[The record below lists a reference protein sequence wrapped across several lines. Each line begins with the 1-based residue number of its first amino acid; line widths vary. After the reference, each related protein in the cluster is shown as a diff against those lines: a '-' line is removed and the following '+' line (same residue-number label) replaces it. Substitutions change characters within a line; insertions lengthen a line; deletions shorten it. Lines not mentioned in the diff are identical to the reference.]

1 MRFAL
6 PPEVFADDAA
16 GLDALDR
23 LLDRVSDE
31 VHHLIVL
38 DPDHLEQTAW
48 FHGLR
53 PHRKELVRS
62 VVRAVAFMT
71 PGRRLVVGQNLP
83 LPAAARLAYKALLVL
98 VEGEESDGLL
108 VEVAIDTYGHAQT
121 KRLWKHRPATGAAVT
136 VLHGGGTG
144 SLQTKLERI
153 VREAEAE
160 ALPARLIVMT
170 DSDARWPGE
179 ISTKASSIEQLCTS
193 HAVPFVV
200 LSCRNA
206 ESYIP
211 DAVLLRWSKDPG
223 RVAAQNHVDALTKL
237 TVEQRDHYRM
247 KGGSTKPGQERHG
260 LREVDR
266 PDAPEEQRA
275 LYASL
280 SAADRAVLTGFH
292 DKIISVLKDPQ
303 LTASELD
310 ARDSR
315 GDLRTLVSII
325 EEAL

>member
-23 LLDRVSDE
+23 LLHRVIDE

-38 DPDHLEQTAW
+38 DAEHLEQTAW
-48 FHGLR
+48 FQGLR

-62 VVRAVAFMT
+62 VVYAVAFMT
-71 PGRRLVVGQNLP
+71 PGRRLVVGNDLS
-83 LPAAARLAYKALLVL
+83 LPAAAKLAYKALQVL
-98 VEGEESDGLL
+98 VEDKQSDGRL
-108 VEVAIDTYGHAQT
+108 VKVAVNTYGHAET
-121 KRLWKHRPATGAAVT
+121 KRLWEHKPTTGVAVDI
-136 VLHGGGTG
+136 LHGGGNG
-144 SLQTKLERI
+144 GLQKELERI
-153 VREAEAE
+153 VREAHEE
-160 ALPARLIVMT
+160 TLPARLVVMT
-170 DSDARWPGE
+170 DSDARWPGD
-179 ISTKASSIEQLCTS
+179 ISAKARSIEQLCII

-211 DAVLLRWSKDPG
+211 DAVLLRWAEEPNRAG
-223 RVAAQNHVDALTKL
+223 AQKQVEALTRL

-247 KGGSTKPGQERHG
+247 KGGHG
-260 LREVDR
+260 MREADR
-266 PDAPEEQRA
+266 ADAPAKQRA
-275 LYASL
+275 LYASVP
-280 SAADRAVLTGFH
+280 AADRAALRGFH
-292 DKIISVLKDPQ
+292 DKIISILKKDDPQ

-310 ARDSR
+310 ARDLR